1 MTLEFRQGGTAYDI
15 TVSRGCLSLA
25 GRLFNL
31 RRKVLVVTGEGV
43 PPQYAQTVLSQCPE
57 GWLLTIP
64 EGETNK
70 TLSSVELIL
79 GALLE
84 HGFTRADAVV
94 AVGGGVIGDT
104 AGFAAACYMRGI
116 DWYNVPTTLLSQAD
130 SSVGGKTGVN
140 LHGVKNIAGAFHQPS
155 GVLIDPDTLDTL
167 NPRLFS
173 EGLAEIIKMAATSDA
188 ALFNLLETA
197 PDLRP
202 IMEQVLTSALS
213 IKIHVVAEDPTEKN
227 LRAVLNFGHTIGH
240 AIEAACGA
248 EAGVVSGDRGRPW
261 PREWEGP
268 AGIRGTDGSLLS
280 DGQRIPVGGMRTEG
294 PKSSGNNS
302 SVVEQKAY
310 YHGEEAACAAEAG
323 VASNDHGRPWPCER
337 EGPAGCWVDG
347 TELAPERTDNRL
359 WEGCSEAEVRGG
371 NSSVVEQDA
380 NRPEGAKSSGNNS
393 SVVEQKAFY
402 HGEAVA
408 VGMLYMAEG
417 EAKRRIEK
425 LLKKY
430 NLPTT
435 DPYTTEQLMTYAA
448 HDKKRRGGTIKLVR
462 VSEIGTFRFQ
472 EATQE
477 DLRTIIQARKK

>member
-15 TVSRGCLSLA
+15 TVSRGSLSQA
-25 GRLFNL
+25 GSLFNL

-57 GWLLTIP
+57 AWLLTIP
-64 EGETNK
+64 EGESNK

-79 GALLE
+79 SALLE
-84 HGFTRADAVV
+84 HGFTRSDAVV

-140 LHGVKNIAGAFHQPS
+140 LHGVKNIVGAFHQPS

-167 NPRLFS
+167 SPRLFS

-188 ALFNLLETA
+188 ALFNLLETT

-227 LRAVLNFGHTIGH
+227 LRAVLNFGHTVGH
-240 AIEAACGA
+240 AIEASCSATRELPPLTSASLHPSHASVGPSRSHGHGRPWSLEAIPASATQSADNNSEEAFCGA

-302 SVVEQKAY
+302 SE
-310 YHGEEAACAAEAG
+310 
-323 VASNDHGRPWPCER
+323 
-337 EGPAGCWVDG
+337 
-347 TELAPERTDNRL
+347 
-359 WEGCSEAEVRGG
+359 
-371 NSSVVEQDA
+371 
-380 NRPEGAKSSGNNS
+380 
-393 SVVEQKAFY
+393 VEQKAFY

-408 VGMLYMAEG
+408 VGMLYMSEG
-417 EAKRRIEK
+417 EANRRIGK

-435 DPYTTEQLMTYAA
+435 DPFTAEQLMAFAA

-462 VSEIGTFRFQ
+462 VSEIGSFRFQ

>member
-31 RRKVLVVTGEGV
+31 QRKVLVVTGEGV

-64 EGETNK
+64 EGEANK

-84 HGFTRADAVV
+84 HGFTRSDAVV

-167 NPRLFS
+167 SPRLFS

-188 ALFNLLETA
+188 TLFQLLETA

-202 IMEQVLTSALS
+202 LMEQVLTSALS
-213 IKIHVVAEDPTEKN
+213 IKIHIVESDPTEHN

-240 AIEAACGA
+240 AIEGVAACGT
-248 EAGVVSGDRGRPW
+248 EAGVVSGDRLRPRS
-261 PREWEGP
+261 REWEGP
-268 AGIRGTDGSLLS
+268 APSG
-280 DGQRIPVGGMRTEG
+280 VGGMRTEG
-294 PKSSGNNS
+294 PKSSGNNF
-302 SVVEQKAY
+302 
-310 YHGEEAACAAEAG
+310 
-323 VASNDHGRPWPCER
+323 
-337 EGPAGCWVDG
+337 
-347 TELAPERTDNRL
+347 
-359 WEGCSEAEVRGG
+359 SE
-371 NSSVVEQDA
+371 
-380 NRPEGAKSSGNNS
+380 
-393 SVVEQKAFY
+393 VEQKAFY

-417 EAKRRIEK
+417 EANTRIEK

-430 NLPTT
+430 NLPTE

-462 VSEIGTFRFQ
+462 VSEIGSFRFQ
-472 EATQE
+472 EATE
-477 DLRTIIQARKK
+477 DDLRDIIQARKK